1 MYHFIEQGLIDKIDR
16 ALTFAI
22 EVEGGLSREDIV
34 NYDDVRAEIVSSLE
48 KLRDAPVRRENPKV
62 YHLDVAAMYPNIIL
76 TNRLQV
82 CVCMCVCEGL
92 CSHFSVFL

>member
-1 MYHFIEQGLIDKIDR
+1 MCVWVFLCPQGLIDKIDR

-22 EVEGGLSREDIV
+22 EVEGGLSRTDVV
-34 NYDDVRAEIVSSLE
+34 NYDEVRAEIVTALE
-48 KLRDAPVRRENPKV
+48 KLRDGPTRRENPKI

-82 CVCMCVCEGL
+82 CR
-92 CSHFSVFL
+92 FD